1 MRARVS
7 EKATVGVVFTA
18 AVFMSALD
26 STFSVR
32 LGKTIITIRR
42 KKKK

>member
-1 MRARVS
+1 LDDGGSTVRARVS

-26 STFSVR
+26 VFTSFSERSV
-32 LGKTIITIRR
+32 
-42 KKKK
+42 